1 MAKAGGAKSAIAG
14 ALKAG
19 GLRAML
25 GLATGKAQQETQTML
40 GAMVSRIGHLVPFLG
55 DALSRGKGSKNALTN
70 LMEIAKTME
79 VVITRHQQTRAKMQ
93 REAKERLELKTPA
106 PANPTTTPRAQPRRP
121 VNAPVLA
128 PAPKPTFAE

>member
-1 MAKAGGAKSAIAG
+1 MAKASGAKSGIMG

-25 GLATGKAQQETQTML
+25 GLATGKAQQETQNML
-40 GAMVSRIGHLVPFLG
+40 GAMVTRLGHMLPFLA
-55 DALSRGKGSKNALTN
+55 DAMARGKGSKNALGN

-79 VVITRHQQTRAKMQ
+79 VVIRSHQQTRTKLA
-93 REAKERLELKTPA
+93 REAKERLDLKAPA
-106 PANPTTTPRAQPRRP
+106 PANPAAAPQPRRVVP
-121 VNAPVLA
+121 SNAPTMA